1 MPDRVPDSA
10 EASQNLAL
18 EPAIDLMLM
27 PAPDFDVREYAR
39 EAAGSHREDLGLE
52 SYREHP
58 LAPDTLRI
66 VRYLQIIERA
76 TMTHLRSVL
85 VTATHKDARI
95 TAFLTTWAFEK
106 YWIADA
112 FEQIGLAHQ
121 PVGTDIDRAPFV
133 TPSERTIR
141 ESIVANII
149 GVPMIAVHMAL
160 GTIDTWL
167 SQAAYARLAALESH
181 PQFAQTLA
189 SLGELKTRQLRFF
202 EAQARYRLTESA
214 HARRLA
220 RRRLTATAWPIGA
233 KAEPAGETSFFF
245 EKLFGSARDV
255 LAAIDARI
263 DTLPGQSG
271 LGLMTKA
278 AR

>member
-1 MPDRVPDSA
+1 MPDNT
-10 EASQNLAL
+10 EASRHEDL
-18 EPAIDLMLM
+18 DLMLF

-39 EAAGSHREDLGLE
+39 TAAASHRDELDLE
-52 SYREHP
+52 SYRTNP
-58 LAPDTLRI
+58 LSAEALRL

-121 PVGTDIDRAPFV
+121 PEGTDVDRAPFT
-133 TPSERTIR
+133 TPAEHTIR
-141 ESIVANII
+141 ESIFANIV
-149 GVPMIAVHMAL
+149 GVPMIAVHMTL

-167 SQAAYARLAALESH
+167 SQVFYSRLAAIEPNAQLVKTLERF
-181 PQFAQTLA
+181 Q
-189 SLGELKTRQLRFF
+189 ELKQRQLSFF
-202 EAQARYRLTESA
+202 EAQARYRLLDSPQ
-214 HARRLA
+214 ARRIT
-220 RRRLTATAWPIGA
+220 RRRLKHTPWPLGA
-233 KAEPAGETSFFF
+233 KAEPGHETQFFF
-245 EKLFGSARDV
+245 DRLFGSARE
-255 LAAIDARI
+255 LIAELDARI

-271 LGLMTKA
+271 LDLIRKA
-278 AR
+278 AHQ

>member
-1 MPDRVPDSA
+1 MPEHK
-10 EASQNLAL
+10 EASVD
-18 EPAIDLMLM
+18 IMRF

-39 EAAGSHREDLGLE
+39 DAAGSHRDELGLE
-52 SYREHP
+52 EYRTNP
-58 LAPDTLRI
+58 LSPEGLRLI
-66 VRYLQIIERA
+66 RYLQIIERA

-121 PVGTDIDRAPFV
+121 PEGTDVDRAPFI

-149 GVPMIAVHMAL
+149 GIPMIAVHMTL

-167 SQAAYARLAALESH
+167 SQVAYARLAALENH
-181 PQFAQTLA
+181 PQLTKTIEKFT
-189 SLGELKTRQLRFF
+189 ELKARQLHFF
-202 EAQARYRLTESA
+202 EAQSRYRLTESKQA
-214 HARRLA
+214 RKLTRRRLA
-220 RRRLTATAWPIGA
+220 KTPWPIGA
-233 KAEPAGETSFFF
+233 KAEPREETAFFF
-245 EKLFGSARDV
+245 DRVFGSARELV
-255 LAAIDARI
+255 AELDARI

-271 LGLMTKA
+271 LSLIRKA
-278 AR
+278 AQL

>member
-1 MPDRVPDSA
+1 MDIMRF
-10 EASQNLAL
+10 
-18 EPAIDLMLM
+18 

-39 EAAGSHREDLGLE
+39 DAAGSHRAELGLE
-52 SYREHP
+52 EYRTNP
-58 LAPDTLRI
+58 LSPEGLRL

-121 PVGTDIDRAPFV
+121 PEGTDVDRAPFI
-133 TPSERTIR
+133 TPAERTIR

-149 GVPMIAVHMAL
+149 GLPMIAVHMTL

-167 SQAAYARLAALESH
+167 SLAAYARLSALEQH
-181 PQFAQTLA
+181 PQLA
-189 SLGELKTRQLRFF
+189 RTMQKFTELKERQLHFF
-202 EAQARYRLTESA
+202 EAQSRYRLTESKQ
-214 HARRLA
+214 ARSLA
-220 RRRLTATAWPIGA
+220 RRRIAKTPWPIGA
-233 KAEPAGETSFFF
+233 KAEPRDETAFFF
-245 EKLFGSARDV
+245 DRLFGSARELVAELDS
-255 LAAIDARI
+255 RI

-271 LGLMTKA
+271 LSLIRKA
-278 AR
+278 ARL